1 MSKQDGIL
9 DLVVK
14 GEWFD
19 KIKSGEKT
27 HEFRERN
34 RYWDRRLG
42 VDVYCHE
49 VKDSTDP
56 LERASARQSMRYK
69 AVRFRRGYAK
79 DAERMSFSIKSIGI
93 VNGLHTDL
101 HTDGDVFDIELG
113 EVQPKFIAGQVVFGI
128 MKGVIGWVAINSI
141 RIVSYYQLGNFFYYI
156 VTIAAVEHAF
166 PEDRLFKTKQEAIA
180 EAERLNDI
188 QPF

>member
-19 KIKSGEKT
+19 KIKSGKKT
-27 HEFRERN
+27 HEYRLAN
-34 RYWDRRLG
+34 TYWYTRINNL
-42 VDVYCHE
+42 
-49 VKDSTDP
+49 
-56 LERASARQSMRYK
+56 ARPAK
-69 AVRFRRGYAK
+69 VRFRRGYAK
-79 DAERMSFSIKSIGI
+79 NADTMLFDIKSIGI

-101 HTDGDVFDIELG
+101 HIHDDVFDIELG
-113 EVQPKFIAGQVVFGI
+113 EVQPKFAVGQAVFGI
-128 MKGVIGWVAINSI
+128 MEGVVEWVVIKTPLKIILHYRQGDFS
-141 RIVSYYQLGNFFYYI
+141 YYI
-156 VTIAAVEHAF
+156 VETPCSYPSFKYAF
-166 PEDRLFKTKQEAIA
+166 AENRLFKTEQEAAA

>member
-34 RYWDRRLG
+34 GYWEQRLEKSLYPIEWKNG
-42 VDVYCHE
+42 VRF
-49 VKDSTDP
+49 K
-56 LERASARQSMRYK
+56 SADYI

-79 DAERMSFSIKSIGI
+79 CAERMLFSIRSIRFED
-93 VNGLHTDL
+93 GLLTDL
-101 HTDGDVFDIELG
+101 HIHDDVFDIELG
-113 EVQPKFIAGQVVFGI
+113 DRIA
-128 MKGVIGWVAINSI
+128 
-141 RIVSYYQLGNFFYYI
+141 
-156 VTIAAVEHAF
+156 
-166 PEDRLFKTKQEAIA
+166 
-180 EAERLNDI
+180 
-188 QPF
+188 

>member
-1 MSKQDGIL
+1 MSKENKIL

-34 RYWDRRLG
+34 RYWDQRLG
-42 VDVYCHE
+42 IDVYCHE

-79 DAERMSFSIKSIGI
+79 DAERMLFSIKSIGI

-113 EVQPKFIAGQVVFGI
+113 EPVKPKFSDGQDVFVVFYR
-128 MKGVIGWVAINSI
+128 
-141 RIVSYYQLGNFFYYI
+141 RIWLVRAC
-156 VTIAAVEHAF
+156 TILSH
-166 PEDRLFKTKQEAIA
+166 K
-180 EAERLNDI
+180 
-188 QPF
+188 